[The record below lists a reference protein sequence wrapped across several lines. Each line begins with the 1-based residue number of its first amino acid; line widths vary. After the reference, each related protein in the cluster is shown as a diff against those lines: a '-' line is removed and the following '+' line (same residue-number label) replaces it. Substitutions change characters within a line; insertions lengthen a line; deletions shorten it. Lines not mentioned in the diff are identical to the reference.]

1 MQGSS
6 GSGTDQEAF
15 YLGKS
20 FMQQLARSGN
30 FAAQN
35 FEAHLNAIASVLEQQ
50 RKSADDVVAQEQ
62 PARETPVD
70 HQHLPL
76 LDGHES
82 LDPGLFTAPTDLEDV
97 LNGVDFDASFFDDP
111 NFWESIGA

>member
-1 MQGSS
+1 MQRSLD
-6 GSGTDQEAF
+6 SGTDQDAL

-35 FEAHLNAIASVLEQQ
+35 FEAHLNAIAFVLEQQ
-50 RKSADDVVAQEQ
+50 EKSADDVVVQEQ
-62 PARETPVD
+62 LAREVPVD
-70 HQHLPL
+70 HQQLPL

-82 LDPGLFTAPTDLEDV
+82 LDPGLFTAPADLEDV
-97 LNGVDFDASFFDDP
+97 LDGVDFDASFFDDP